1 MPIYQ
6 TKCSVCNTET
16 SRKLTF
22 SEYDSVHT
30 GQTSLSCQCGGSQA
44 LVFDPADV
52 SFVLK
57 DGESGGWISKAS
69 KENKYRAARGRAMD
83 RKTRDHVKPNKLIPN
98 HNGQVAGSWAE
109 AKDAAYQST
118 YERVNREHGARTAA
132 NAASEAAKTYDTH
145 VKKEA
150 S

>member
-1 MPIYQ
+1 MPIYN
-6 TKCSVCNTET
+6 THCPACSKDTTQRLSFQEFDQVVSGT
-16 SRKLTF
+16 
-22 SEYDSVHT
+22 V
-30 GQTSLSCQCGGSQA
+30 SLSCDCGGSPA
-44 LVFDPADV
+44 LVFDPSAV

-57 DGESGGWISKAS
+57 DGESGGWVSKAQR
-69 KENKYRAARGRAMD
+69 ENRYRATHRQEMGR
-83 RKTRDHVKPNKLIPN
+83 RERDHVKPNKLIPN
-98 HNGQVAGSWAE
+98 HNGQVAGSWSE

-132 NAASEAAKTYDTH
+132 SAASEAAKTYDTH